1 MTTTSTLISLV
12 TAVAL
17 GAGLAGCTSASSTS
31 DPGPSATTTST
42 TTAPPP
48 GGPSTAGGDSTAT
61 DPADDTCVD
70 GFAWMTFGDDELRT
84 KTLPDGCDTVIVDGS
99 DAELTLGPTRVVVVM
114 GDRNTVDVPRVDQVD
129 AMGDDNTIRLEA
141 DTDPVLN
148 TDGTGN
154 VITTR

>member
-31 DPGPSATTTST
+31 DPGPSATTT
-42 TTAPPP
+42 APPP

-70 GFAWMTFGDDELRT
+70 GFAWMQFGDDEPRT
-84 KTLPDGCDTVIVDGS
+84 KTLPGGCDTVIVNGS
-99 DAELTLGPTRVVVVM
+99 DAELALGPTRVVVVM

-129 AMGDDNTIRLEA
+129 AMGDDNTIRL
-141 DTDPVLN
+141 DHDLQPLLN

-154 VITTR
+154 VVITR

>member
-31 DPGPSATTTST
+31 DPGPSPTMTST
-42 TTAPPP
+42 TTAPPA
-48 GGPSTAGGDSTAT
+48 GGPSIAGSDSTAT
-61 DPADDTCVD
+61 EPADDTCVD
-70 GFAWMTFGDDELRT
+70 GFAWMQFGDGEPRT
-84 KTLPDGCDTVIVDGS
+84 KSLPDGCDTVIVNGS

-129 AMGDDNTIRLEA
+129 AMGDDNTIRL
-141 DTDPVLN
+141 DDDLQPLLN

-154 VITTR
+154 VVTTR